1 MKRIAIVA
9 TALSA
14 LIGISAAVPAEA
26 MPAPTPSVNR
36 TTDVQQAR
44 VVVKYGYWR
53 GHRGYRYRRP
63 GYRFYGGFWYPPAA
77 FVAPR
82 VVIRPGR
89 AWHWCGRPGH
99 RHRCYR

>member
-1 MKRIAIVA
+1 MKRISLVA

-14 LIGISAAVPAEA
+14 LIGIAAAMPAEA
-26 MPAPTPSVNR
+26 MPAPTTPTVNR

-44 VVVKYGYWR
+44 VVVRYGYYR

-63 GYRFYGGFWYPPAA
+63 GYRFYGGFWYPPVA
-77 FVAPR
+77 FGPTI
-82 VVIRPGR
+82 VVRPGR
-89 AWHWCGRPGH
+89 AWYWCGRPGY

>member
-1 MKRIAIVA
+1 MNRIAIVA

-14 LIGISAAVPAEA
+14 LIGISAAAPAEA
-26 MPAPTPSVNR
+26 MPAPTPTVHRS
-36 TTDVQQAR
+36 TDVQQAR
-44 VVVKYGYWR
+44 VVVRYGYYR

-63 GYRFYGGFWYPPAA
+63 GYRFYGGFWYPPVA
-77 FVAPR
+77 FGPT

-89 AWHWCGRPGH
+89 AWYWCGRPGH